1 MAFQKPPVD
10 SRNIFTT
17 GVVQQACAAGTIKNT
32 AELLEWTK
40 ITTIA
45 YDRYMNNNGV
55 AVQEAAF
62 NIIVGYLNGLT
73 DIRYLLGDPTA
84 NIEPF
89 QNRHSNEIRVFYDNQ
104 LLANLYNQTYIAR
117 ERQPR
122 KHA

>member
-45 YDRYMNNNGV
+45 
-55 AVQEAAF
+55 
-62 NIIVGYLNGLT
+62 
-73 DIRYLLGDPTA
+73 
-84 NIEPF
+84 
-89 QNRHSNEIRVFYDNQ
+89 
-104 LLANLYNQTYIAR
+104 
-117 ERQPR
+117 
-122 KHA
+122 